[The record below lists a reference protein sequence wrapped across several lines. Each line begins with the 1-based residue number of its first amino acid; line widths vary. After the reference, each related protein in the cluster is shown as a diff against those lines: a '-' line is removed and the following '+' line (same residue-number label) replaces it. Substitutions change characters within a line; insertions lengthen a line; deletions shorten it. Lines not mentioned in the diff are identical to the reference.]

1 MGKVVVRKELDPE
14 VRAFGLVIQWWR
26 RRRKL
31 SPEGL
36 AARAGLARQTVPNI
50 EKGWVD
56 PKLGT
61 QLRLAR
67 ALRVSLVRLVTQA
80 RRRYRRW
87 LR

>member
-1 MGKVVVRKELDPE
+1 MGKGVVRKEHGPE

-26 RRRKL
+26 LRRGL

-36 AARAGLARQTVPNI
+36 AARAGLARQTVPNV

-67 ALRVSLVRLVTQA
+67 ALRVSLARLITQA
-80 RRRYRRW
+80 RRRCRRW
-87 LR
+87 RR